1 MTSRAESK
9 LLCSK
14 AIRALIQNEGIETIF
29 NNIYKTGTRT
39 LKIYSTSLVRCDVNV
54 SQLRDRII
62 DIADAFNFDVK
73 FVTTAGRPWSP
84 GAFIVKLI

>member
-39 LKIYSTSLVRCDVNV
+39 IKVYQVSLKRCDVDIPR
-54 SQLRDRII
+54 LKDRIV
-62 DIADAFNFDVK
+62 DLADAFNFDVRFK
-73 FVTTAGRPWSP
+73 TTGGSYWRS
-84 GAFIVKLI
+84 GAFIIKL